1 MHRRNESVETIIEGD
16 FMAWSFGLKA
26 MFLTL
31 IASFFLIITGMLY
44 FMFTLWIVKISANFI
59 LPDLMKAG
67 QINGSYMVLAAAL
80 ISAGSMIA
88 SSMQRQ

>member
-1 MHRRNESVETIIEGD
+1 
-16 FMAWSFGLKA
+16 MAWSFGLKA

-31 IASFFLIITGMLY
+31 IASFFLIITGLLY
-44 FMFTLWIVKISANFI
+44 FMFTLWIVKIGAKFI
-59 LPDLMKAG
+59 LTEMWNAG
-67 QINGSYMVLAAAL
+67 QISGGYMVLAAAL